1 MAINKTHQ
9 NISTT
14 NQTKIPAIHLLFC
27 IIRRLLK
34 PVFSPTNYLGM
45 LEFNLFGIPYI
56 GADICGFF
64 NDAEEELCMRWMQLG
79 SFYPFSRNHNGK
91 GWQDQHPPHFGPK
104 YVTLTLLHPQL
115 RFRTF

>member
-1 MAINKTHQ
+1 
-9 NISTT
+9 
-14 NQTKIPAIHLLFC
+14 
-27 IIRRLLK
+27 
-34 PVFSPTNYLGM
+34 M
-45 LEFNLFGIPYI
+45 LEFNLFGIPYV

-104 YVTLTLLHPQL
+104 YVTHSSVSTVKLFGLFEHDLLPSY
-115 RFRTF
+115 